1 MFLKVKIENK
11 TLVINLGTDLS
22 KANDLVNMFEKNAVV
37 VAEEW
42 SKVSVI
48 PVSSTIE
55 LGEELKFEK
64 SGYNGEE
71 TNLVISANSDVVGC
85 VNADANVFIN
95 VDAINKKHT
104 EHVSKL
110 KKEVEV
116 LRATVTHLETKIED
130 LETQED

>member
-85 VNADANVFIN
+85 VNANANVFIDI
-95 VDAINKKHT
+95 DAINKKHT
-104 EHVSKL
+104 EQVSKL
-110 KKEVEV
+110 KKEIEV

>member
-85 VNADANVFIN
+85 VNANANVFI
-95 VDAINKKHT
+95 DIDTINKKHT
-104 EHVSKL
+104 EQVSKL
-110 KKEVEV
+110 KKGIEV

>member
-85 VNADANVFIN
+85 VNANANVFI
-95 VDAINKKHT
+95 DIDTINKKHT

-110 KKEVEV
+110 KKEIEV

>member
-85 VNADANVFIN
+85 VNANANVFI
-95 VDAINKKHT
+95 DIDTINKKHT
-104 EHVSKL
+104 EQVSKL
-110 KKEVEV
+110 KKEIEV